1 MKKIEGGLRLKGIY
15 KKDLKK
21 KPLITIITTNL
32 NSKGLYKTIN
42 SVKKLKYRNIDY
54 IIVDGGSKNN
64 FLDILKKNNK
74 HIDYWVSEKDEG
86 IWDAYNKGFKLAR
99 GSYIGLL
106 PSDDLINPLA
116 INFLIKYIKK
126 YPKLDFI
133 AGAVEKQKI
142 YSGFNANK
150 IKYKFNLLPS
160 FAIGF
165 FVKKKS
171 LVKVGLLKKKYDYCA
186 DYDLLYR
193 MIVRHKM
200 KGIGT
205 MPSEVF
211 GKFKLGG
218 YSGKAGFFKLLY
230 WELKVRFDNKQF
242 FLWLLFIFFGRV
254 YKKIYY
260 FIFK

>member
-1 MKKIEGGLRLKGIY
+1 MTKIEGGLRLKGIY
-15 KKDLKK
+15 KKNKKK

-32 NSKGLYKTIN
+32 NSKDLEKTIN
-42 SVKKLKYRNIDY
+42 SVKNLKYKNIDY
-54 IIVDGGSKNN
+54 VVVDGGSKSK
-64 FLDILKKNNK
+64 FLNILKKNNNN
-74 HIDYWVSEKDEG
+74 IDYWVSEKDKG
-86 IWDAYNKGFKLAR
+86 IWDAYNKGFKLAK

-116 INFLIKYIKK
+116 VNHLVKYITK
-126 YPKLDFI
+126 YPQLDFI
-133 AGAVEKQKI
+133 AGTVKKQKI

-160 FAIGF
+160 FAIGLF
-165 FVKKKS
+165 IKKES
-171 LVKVGLLKKKYDYCA
+171 LLKVGLLKKKYVYCA

-193 MIVRHKM
+193 MIIRHKM
-200 KGIGT
+200 KGIAT
-205 MPSEVF
+205 KPNELF

-218 YSGKAGFFKLLY
+218 YSGKAGFWKLLY
-230 WELKVRFDNKQF
+230 WELRVRLDNKQF

-260 FIFK
+260 SILK